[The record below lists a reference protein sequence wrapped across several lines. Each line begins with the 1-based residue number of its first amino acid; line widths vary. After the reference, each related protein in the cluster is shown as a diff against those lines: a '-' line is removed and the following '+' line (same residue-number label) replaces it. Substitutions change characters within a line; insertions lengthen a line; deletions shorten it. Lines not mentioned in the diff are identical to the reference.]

1 MSKSEKNK
9 EKTDTEKIARKKLS
23 YSVVHIDEALEKKIH
38 QEINKMK
45 IITAQELS
53 KKTEVN
59 IGVLKR
65 FLQKL
70 EEKGS
75 LKLESRGP
83 RLNVYMNEKS
93 QEKE

>member
-1 MSKSEKNK
+1 MSKSGKGK
-9 EKTDTEKIARKKLS
+9 EKTDTEKIVKKKLK
-23 YSVVHIDEALEKKIH
+23 YSVVHIDEALEKKIL
-38 QEINKMK
+38 QEIDKMK

-65 FLQKL
+65 FLHKL
-70 EEKGS
+70 AEEGS

-83 RLNVYMNEKS
+83 RLNVYVSLKS
-93 QEKE
+93 QKKE